1 MTSEKPKVCIIGAGP
16 CGVSA
21 LFHFDQMGNQA
32 PEIVCYEK
40 GNTWFGL
47 WNFTWRTGM
56 CILIEHESIF
66 SCAWSEWVSE

>member
-1 MTSEKPKVCIIGAGP
+1 MTTKKPKVCIIGAGP

-40 GNTWFGL
+40 GNIWLGL
-47 WNFTWRTGM
+47 WNFTWMTGM
-56 CILIEHESIF
+56 
-66 SCAWSEWVSE
+66 